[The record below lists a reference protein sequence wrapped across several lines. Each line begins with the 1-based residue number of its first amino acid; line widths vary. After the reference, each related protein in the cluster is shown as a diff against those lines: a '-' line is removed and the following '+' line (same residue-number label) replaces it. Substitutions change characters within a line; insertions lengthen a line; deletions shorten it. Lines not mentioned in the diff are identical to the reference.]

1 MKFFIPFTVDPI
13 QAERVYHRIAERIK
27 SLGYDIKSERIYQVI
42 FRLGDKL
49 VSETIG
55 AASDN
60 GEIVLTIFKD
70 HVGYFICTYS
80 HGVVWGEPTMA
91 RYSEIESVDFFEKAD
106 IILTVHETR
115 LSAIDVP
122 PISAE

>member
-1 MKFFIPFTVDPI
+1 MKFFIPFTVDPT

-27 SLGYDIKSERIYQVI
+27 GMGYDIKSERIYKVI
-42 FRLGDKL
+42 FRRGDKL

-80 HGVVWGEPTMA
+80 HGVVWGEPTLA
-91 RYSEIESVDFFEKAD
+91 RYSEVESVDFFEKAD
-106 IILTVHETR
+106 IVLPEHKVF
-115 LSAIDVP
+115 LSIIESP
-122 PISAE
+122 PLPTE

>member
-1 MKFFIPFTVDPI
+1 MKFFIPFTIDPV

-27 SLGYDIKSERIYQVI
+27 DMGYDIKSERIYKVI
-42 FRLGDKL
+42 FRRGDKL

-80 HGVVWGEPTMA
+80 HGVVWGEPTLA
-91 RYSEIESVDFFEKAD
+91 RYSEVESVDFFEKAD
-106 IILTVHETR
+106 IILPEHEAY
-115 LSAIDVP
+115 LAAIELP
-122 PISAE
+122 PLATE